1 MHTIWTRIHLQ
12 KFFSAYALFL
22 ASAQCDI
29 QTLDHQIQLFLRKQI
44 LLCQRN
50 QALIK
55 NPHHFP
61 SIFLNEVIC
70 RRTRRHSAKCAADK
84 TSAQNDCR
92 RCASACCRSHPLDKE
107 SPQVAAAY
115 AACKICHIFKELFC
129 GNPAAKTICNI
140 TCRHGQHHRT
150 GGNRVTAQKLR
161 QIFRGCTAIDS
172 GSLVHRIEQ

>member
-1 MHTIWTRIHLQ
+1 MCAGILPPLSTCSQCQDAAHSFHKLLRLRQTNVYTPTDNIFYMLGQEGISKLHTIWTRIHLQ

-29 QTLDHQIQLFLRKQI
+29 QILDHQIQLLLRQQI
-44 LLCQRN
+44 LLRQRN
-50 QALIK
+50 QAFIK

-92 RCASACCRSHPLDKE
+92 RCASTCCRSHPLDEK
-107 SPQVAAAY
+107 S
-115 AACKICHIFKELFC
+115 
-129 GNPAAKTICNI
+129 
-140 TCRHGQHHRT
+140 
-150 GGNRVTAQKLR
+150 
-161 QIFRGCTAIDS
+161 S
-172 GSLVHRIEQ
+172 